1 MSGQSSK
8 VFEQQPNVEP
18 VENNEKS
25 SISEQADP
33 IAAFLEKHG
42 TTMVEDHEGQLVTVP
57 EAYANCPPFAR
68 LVNAMGEGALSLVA
82 SKHPEKIEEKV
93 QNEEAEDKEEETE
106 QKAGAV
112 EPAMSSDDAK
122 SEIYTAE
129 DDSSKAEP
137 LQLLNNSEQDSAAT
151 SVNSDAVE
159 FVNSAQTADR
169 SALLSETVK
178 DPSSEK
184 ITLNTA
190 AQNMKP
196 SRSKVLLEV
205 TSASGEVG
213 ASIDSNGSG
222 RVAVVAKTAHT
233 MPVRSE
239 HGMSSVKA
247 YEKSAPIKAEG
258 SITSKAVVEHKNK
271 TQKAAKISK
280 IETVPDLVEKTAEVT
295 KVEVSDAADH
305 AEEFVVVPEKNS
317 YMDKLADD
325 LDSKIDTEAD
335 STEVNL
341 ADAPTNGR
349 ELKEPIVVEEQRKL
363 PEVFVDLETS
373 EDQVSEDIITP
384 AQEVQA
390 LKVPEFIQTTT
401 EIVAEISV
409 PIEEMEQFILQAA
422 DRIEEMGVKETETVH
437 KMLDELVQKITEAQ
451 NPVESDSK
459 DLEAVI
465 ETAEAEEELKELFK
479 QLFDHVEIEYSPKLI
494 ESCVNLALQGN
505 LSDLIPKIE
514 QENVDA
520 YAAQGTGTHE
530 VITQLLA
537 TISSIKKSIQHAYQL
552 GKSTLQLYCQ
562 KLLLPDLNLRQAYE
576 AA

>member
-8 VFEQQPNVEP
+8 VFEQQSNVEP

-33 IAAFLEKHG
+33 IAAFLEKHS

-82 SKHPEKIEEKV
+82 SKRPEKIEEKV

-112 EPAMSSDDAK
+112 ELAMSSDDAK
-122 SEIYTAE
+122 SEIYSTEE
-129 DDSSKAEP
+129 DTTKIEP
-137 LQLLNNSEQDSAAT
+137 LQSLKSLDKVAAT

-178 DPSSEK
+178 APSSEK

-205 TSASGEVG
+205 PSASGEVG
-213 ASIDSNGSG
+213 ASIDSKDSG

-239 HGMSSVKA
+239 RGMSSVKA

-258 SITSKAVVEHKNK
+258 SITSNAVVEHKNK

-280 IETVPDLVEKTAEVT
+280 IETVPDLVEKSAEVT
-295 KVEVSDAADH
+295 KVEVSDAADQ

-390 LKVPEFIQTTT
+390 LKVPEFIQPTT

>member
-8 VFEQQPNVEP
+8 VFEQQSNVEP

-33 IAAFLEKHG
+33 IAAFLEKHS

-82 SKHPEKIEEKV
+82 SKRPEKIEEKV

-112 EPAMSSDDAK
+112 ELAMSSDDAK
-122 SEIYTAE
+122 SEIYTTEE
-129 DDSSKAEP
+129 DTTKIEP
-137 LQLLNNSEQDSAAT
+137 LQSLKSLDKVAAT

-205 TSASGEVG
+205 PSASGEVG
-213 ASIDSNGSG
+213 ASIDSKDSG

-239 HGMSSVKA
+239 RGMSSVKA

-295 KVEVSDAADH
+295 KVEVSDAADQ
-305 AEEFVVVPEKNS
+305 AEEFVIVPEKNS
-317 YMDKLADD
+317 YMDKIADD

-390 LKVPEFIQTTT
+390 LKVPEFIQPTT

-537 TISSIKKSIQHAYQL
+537 TISSIKKSIQHAYQI
-552 GKSTLQLYCQ
+552 GKSALQLYSQ